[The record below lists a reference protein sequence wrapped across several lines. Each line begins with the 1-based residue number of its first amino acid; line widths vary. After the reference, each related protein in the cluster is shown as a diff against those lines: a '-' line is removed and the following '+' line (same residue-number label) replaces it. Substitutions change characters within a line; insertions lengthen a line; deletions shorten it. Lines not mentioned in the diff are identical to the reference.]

1 MSSSLDID
9 IDFFSDFNIN
19 SLLDN
24 EFYYTFLTKC
34 NNSKMLECLIHN
46 FLSPFVYKNEL
57 FQLHYKPLSNIVK
70 EISIPFIDKEGPIL

>member
-1 MSSSLDID
+1 MSCVLKRYRKTVSLNGRL
-9 IDFFSDFNIN
+9 SNFNIN

-57 FQLHYKPLSNIVK
+57 FQ
-70 EISIPFIDKEGPIL
+70 